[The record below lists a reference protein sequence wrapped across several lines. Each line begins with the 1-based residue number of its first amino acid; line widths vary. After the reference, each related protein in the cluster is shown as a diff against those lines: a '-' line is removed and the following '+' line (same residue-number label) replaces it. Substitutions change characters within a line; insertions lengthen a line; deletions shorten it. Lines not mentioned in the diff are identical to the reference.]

1 MENNKKSTG
10 KTVLVVL
17 LLIITIVSI
26 VLATYAWAKYT
37 TTIEGNST
45 GVVAKWNVSGN
56 VANEIKWS
64 KTYNHV
70 VAEKLA
76 PGTSGV
82 IPVTFG
88 INDTEVDVKY
98 TISIVSAPNKPT
110 NLHFYEA
117 TYDGT
122 TYTKGNPLTVTP
134 TAGATTGVITDTIA
148 HGAATEDKTATKYI
162 YWEWPY
168 TTGNDAN
175 EIAANDAI
183 DTNEANVALTTDE
196 DRTMTV
202 AIKIDAVQVEPTTGT
217 TNP

>member
-70 VAEKLA
+70 VENRLA
-76 PGTSGV
+76 PGTTGI

-98 TISIVSAPNKPT
+98 TISIVSATNKPT
-110 NLHFYEA
+110 NLKFYEA
-117 TYDGT
+117 TYDGS
-122 TYTKGNPLTVTP
+122 TYTKGSELKIAP
-134 TAGATTGVITDTIA
+134 TAGENGELTGVITDTIA
-148 HGAATEDKTATKYI
+148 HTAATEDKTATKYI

-175 EIAANDAI
+175 EIATNDAT
-183 DTNEANVALTTDE
+183 DTNEAMKTE
-196 DRTMTV
+196 EERTMTV
-202 AIKIDAVQVEPTTGT
+202 AVKIDAVQIDP
-217 TNP
+217 NAN

>member
-70 VAEKLA
+70 VENRLA

-98 TISIVSAPNKPT
+98 TISIVGATNKPT

-122 TYTKGNPLTVTP
+122 TYTKLSDNELTT
-134 TAGATTGVITDTIA
+134 TAVEGATTGVITGTIA
-148 HGAATEDKTATKYI
+148 HNAADDAKTATRYI

-196 DRTMTV
+196 QRTMTV
-202 AIKIDAVQVEPTTGT
+202 AVKIDAVQIDP
-217 TNP
+217 NQN

>member
-10 KTVLVVL
+10 KTILVVL

-56 VANEIKWS
+56 VENEIRWS
-64 KTYNHV
+64 QTYNHV
-70 VAEKLA
+70 VENRLA
-76 PGTSGV
+76 PGTSGI

-98 TISIVSAPNKPT
+98 TISIVGATNKPT

-117 TYDGT
+117 TYDGA

-134 TAGATTGVITDTIA
+134 TAGATTGVITGTIA
-148 HGAATEDKTATKYI
+148 HNAAADDKTATRYI

-168 TTGNDAN
+168 TTGTDAN
-175 EIAANDAI
+175 EIASNDAI
-183 DTNEANVALTTDE
+183 DTNEATKDTE
-196 DRTMTV
+196 EERTMTV
-202 AIKIDAVQVEPTTGT
+202 AVKIDAVQIDPNE
-217 TNP
+217 N